1 MRHRKTSRR
10 EACTG
15 QKEQGRG
22 EVKRGAGEGERREV
36 EARAVVG
43 RCERR
48 EGEAGEGGGDSCRA
62 ITVVEVQTSREFER
76 RPVAV
81 RASYA
86 SRHGCIVSRDTEVKT
101 RTRIIFIT

>member
-1 MRHRKTSRR
+1 M
-10 EACTG
+10 E
-15 QKEQGRG
+15 GRG
-22 EVKRGAGEGERREV
+22 KGKGKV

-43 RCERR
+43 RCEGRGR
-48 EGEAGEGGGDSCRA
+48 GGDSCRA

>member
-1 MRHRKTSRR
+1 MVGIRHFPCGTARQAR
-10 EACTG
+10 EKRALG
-15 QKEQGRG
+15 EEGGREG
-22 EVKRGAGEGERREV
+22 GEGERRKRGEV

-48 EGEAGEGGGDSCRA
+48 GGDSCRA

>member
-22 EVKRGAGEGERREV
+22 EVKRGAAEGERREV

-48 EGEAGEGGGDSCRA
+48 EGEGGGGGDSCRA

>member
-1 MRHRKTSRR
+1 MLVLVGIRHFPCGTARQAGEKKRAQGEEEWR
-10 EACTG
+10 GE
-15 QKEQGRG
+15 GRG
-22 EVKRGAGEGERREV
+22 RGRLKHERWWGDARE
-36 EARAVVG
+36 
-43 RCERR
+43 
-48 EGEAGEGGGDSCRA
+48 EGGGDSCRA